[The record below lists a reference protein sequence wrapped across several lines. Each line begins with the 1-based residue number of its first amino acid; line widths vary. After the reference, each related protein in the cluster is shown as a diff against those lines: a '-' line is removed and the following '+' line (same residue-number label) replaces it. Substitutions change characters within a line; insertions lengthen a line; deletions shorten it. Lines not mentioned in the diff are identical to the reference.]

1 MPMKTFAE
9 QITTYAAYHRDVRN
23 VWTHFVGVPMIVFAV
38 LLLLAMVP
46 LFKVA
51 EHTVTLAHALFLGG
65 LAYYFLLDA
74 LMGLLMTLLVGALWW
89 GAILI
94 VGSQT
99 WPTAL
104 GIGVG
109 VFVVG
114 WALQFWG
121 HKFEG
126 RKPAFVDDLNQ
137 LMIGPL
143 FVTTEV
149 LFALGLRRQLKRELE
164 AKVGPA
170 RNGKGPLSQV

>member
-1 MPMKTFAE
+1 MKSFAE

-23 VWTHFVGVPMIVFAV
+23 VWTHFVGIPMIVFAV
-38 LLLLAMVP
+38 LLLLALVP
-46 LFKVA
+46 LFNIGT
-51 EHTVTLAHALFLGG
+51 HTVTLAHVLFIGG
-65 LAYYFLLDA
+65 LVYYFLLDVVMGFLMA
-74 LMGLLMTLLVGALWW
+74 LIVGAL
-89 GAILI
+89 ALAALA
-94 VGSQT
+94 VTDHSA

-104 GIGVG
+104 AIGVG
-109 VFVVG
+109 TFVVG

-149 LFALGLRRQLKRELE
+149 LFMLGLRHDLKRDVE

-170 RNGKGPLSQV
+170 RNGSGPRSHA